1 MKLNLLYQF
10 NEKYAPYAGISIFS
24 LLYNNQYMEE
34 ICFYILG
41 EGLSEESKE
50 KIENLVL
57 QYHRKVIFVGTNKLI
72 SKMKE
77 MDLPAYRG
85 SYAANMRLF
94 VDEVIDESVD
104 RILYLDSDTII
115 DGSLSELAGTD
126 LQGKT
131 IGMVLDSLG
140 SSHKS
145 QIGLSDQEDY
155 FNSGVILFDL
165 RKWREKEYSKK
176 IVSHVT
182 DQRNNYPAPDQ
193 DLLNIICRGDIAR
206 LDMKYNFQ
214 PIHMAF
220 SGKQYIRVMRPDVY
234 YSLEQIKWAKEHTVI
249 FHCFRFLGEFP
260 WHRNNLHPFDKDFE
274 RYLMKSPWKDYEKKE
289 AEVGM
294 IIRIEKVLY
303 RVLPAPVFLPVF
315 KIAHALFIYRSNRDA
330 LQNKTNKLM

>member
-24 LLYNNQYMEE
+24 LLINNQDMEE

-41 EGLSEESKE
+41 ESLSKVTKE
-50 KIENLVL
+50 KIENLVF
-57 QYHRKVIFVGTNKLI
+57 QYHRKIVFVETDVLI
-72 SKMKE
+72 SKMKK

-104 RILYLDSDTII
+104 RILYLDSDTVI
-115 DGSLSELAGTD
+115 DGSLSELARTD

-145 QIGLSDQEDY
+145 QIGLSDKDAY

-176 IVSHVT
+176 IVSHVIN
-182 DQRNNYPAPDQ
+182 QRNNYPAPDQ
-193 DLLNIICRGDIAR
+193 DLLNVICRGDIAW
-206 LDMKYNFQ
+206 LDMEYNFQ

-220 SGKQYIRVMRPDVY
+220 SGKQYMRVMRPDVY
-234 YSLEQIKWAKEHTVI
+234 YGLEQIKWAKEHTVI

-260 WHRNNLHPFDKDFE
+260 WHRNNLHPFDKVFD
-274 RYLMKSPWKDYEKKE
+274 RYLRKSPWKGYEKKE
-289 AEVGM
+289 TETGM

-330 LQNKTNKLM
+330 LKNKTNKLM